1 MTDIAF
7 NFAATKRI
15 DSRDNRE
22 VKLVCSLADK
32 KYRDRERLFCF
43 EGAHLLEDY
52 LAADLVPERVYFT
65 DRAASKYDKLMR
77 AVGNAAVLVS
87 DTVYDKMTF
96 EKAPQGIMTLSKRL
110 SNINLG
116 FSDMSGGSVIAASVR
131 DAGNLGTVLRT
142 ANAFGI
148 REVVCSND
156 CADVY
161 GPKTVRAAM
170 GALFRQHITVSD
182 DIRLEVT
189 RRTQN
194 GHCVYAAVLNQ
205 NAVTLSDGVLS
216 ADDSVII
223 GNEGQGIPDEIASL
237 ATRSL
242 IIPMQKGC
250 ESLNASAAATV
261 LMWEMRRARR

>member
-7 NFAATKRI
+7 DVAKAKRI

-52 LAADLVPERVYFT
+52 LAAGLSPERVYFT
-65 DRAASKYDKLMR
+65 DRAALRYAGLLN
-77 AVGNAAVLVS
+77 AVGDAAVFVS
-87 DTVYDKMTF
+87 DAVYGKMTF

-110 SNINLG
+110 PNIG
-116 FSDMSGGSVIAASVR
+116 FGCSDMSGGCIIAASVR

-170 GALFRQHITVSD
+170 GALFRQRITVSD
-182 DIRLEVT
+182 DIRSEVT
-189 RRTQN
+189 RRVQN
-194 GHCVYAAVLNQ
+194 GQSVYAAVLNQ

-216 ADDSVII
+216 RDDSVII
-223 GNEGQGIPDEIASL
+223 GNEGQGIPDDLVSL
-237 ATRSL
+237 ATHSL
-242 IIPMQKGC
+242 IIPMQQGC

-261 LMWEMRRARR
+261 IMWEMRRARE

>member
-1 MTDIAF
+1 MNDNN
-7 NFAATKRI
+7 NFGVTKRI
-15 DSRDNRE
+15 DSRDNRL

-32 KYRDRERLFCF
+32 KYRDREKLFCF

-52 LAADLVPERVYFT
+52 LAAGLMPEHVFFT
-65 DRAASKYDKLMR
+65 EQAASKYQTLLRDS
-77 AVGNAAVLVS
+77 GNAAVIVG
-87 DTVYDKMTF
+87 DAVYGKMTL
-96 EKAPQGIMTLSKRL
+96 EKSPQGIMTVSKRL
-110 SNINLG
+110 QNIDFG
-116 FSDMSGGSVIAASVR
+116 YSDMSGGCIIALSVR

-148 REVVCSND
+148 RRVICSND

-170 GALFRQHITVSD
+170 GAIFRQRITVSD
-182 DIRLEVT
+182 DIT
-189 RRTQN
+189 REITSRTQN
-194 GHCVYAAVLNQ
+194 GINVYAAVLNK
-205 NAVTLSDGVLS
+205 NALLLSDGVLS
-216 ADDSVII
+216 ADDCVII
-223 GNEGQGIPDEIASL
+223 GNEGQGIPDSIASL

-261 LMWEMRRARR
+261 LMWEMRRAMR